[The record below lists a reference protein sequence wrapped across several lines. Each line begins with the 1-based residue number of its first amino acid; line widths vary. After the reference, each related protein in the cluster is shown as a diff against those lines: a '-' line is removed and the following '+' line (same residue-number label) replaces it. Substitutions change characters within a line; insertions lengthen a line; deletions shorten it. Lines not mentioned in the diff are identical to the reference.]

1 MSHGYTTEKDG
12 EEDPLVNL
20 ADNVLSQFSL
30 AAQAGQWMVDLLPFR
45 ELSHLYPEKLNKV
58 TIHLRRLY
66 QCKMSQTGCLELV
79 SSA

>member
-45 ELSHLYPEKLNKV
+45 ELPQLHPEKLNKV
-58 TIHLRRLY
+58 TIHTRCLY
-66 QCKMSQTGCLELV
+66 QCKTSQTGCLELV